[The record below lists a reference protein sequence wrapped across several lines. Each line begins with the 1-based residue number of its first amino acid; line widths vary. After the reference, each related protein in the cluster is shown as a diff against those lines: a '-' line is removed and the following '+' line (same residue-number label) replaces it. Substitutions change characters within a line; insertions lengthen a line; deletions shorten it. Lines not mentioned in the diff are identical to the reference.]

1 MKQLKN
7 DFSRGRKIFV
17 LSKER
22 IQTLKSC
29 LIYKIYMY
37 VLEGKYATVYPPKN
51 ITKKKFKTQFEQ
63 LARNLF
69 IKKLIIITLLLIL

>member
-51 ITKKKFKTQFEQ
+51 ITKKNSKH
-63 LARNLF
+63 NLNSLQE
-69 IKKLIIITLLLIL
+69 ICL